1 MQHAVILAI
10 FALEM
15 FNAVLAISPQL
26 EDSELEANDGVSRW
40 RGVTQQ
46 ETLDCRESIVHER
59 QAAEKLEEEIPLAR
73 RETDLA
79 LANKQ
84 KEVDQLRRTVI
95 TPYS

>member
-1 MQHAVILAI
+1 MAWCDVTGRQLTEGVDVKLSMH
-10 FALEM
+10 LE
-15 FNAVLAISPQL
+15 QK
-26 EDSELEANDGVSRW
+26 
-40 RGVTQQ
+40 QQ

>member
-40 RGVTQQ
+40 RGVTLQGG
-46 ETLDCRESIVHER
+46 S
-59 QAAEKLEEEIPLAR
+59 
-73 RETDLA
+73 
-79 LANKQ
+79 
-84 KEVDQLRRTVI
+84 
-95 TPYS
+95 